1 MSALKDRITADMKT
15 AMREKDK
22 ERLATI
28 RMLTAAIKQRE
39 VDERIELT
47 DDDVVAIVE
56 KLVKQRR
63 EAEAQYRAGDR
74 PELADQEAAEAALL
88 TPYLPAQLDEAE
100 IDALI
105 EQAMADTGAESMR
118 DMGKVMG
125 QLKPK
130 VAGRTDMSALSA
142 KIKARLAGLFSLR
155 RNTTGHPRSSAADT
169 TRCRR
174 PHAPT
179 WPQAPVDPKP
189 GFRRRS
195 GKPRARPRREGG
207 RAGR

>member
-63 EAEAQYRAGDR
+63 EAEAQYRAGERAD
-74 PELADQEAAEAALL
+74 LADQEAAEVAML
-88 TPYLPAQLDEAE
+88 TPYLPEQLSDAE
-100 IDALI
+100 IDALL

-142 KIKARLAGLFSLR
+142 KIKARLAG
-155 RNTTGHPRSSAADT
+155 
-169 TRCRR
+169 
-174 PHAPT
+174 
-179 WPQAPVDPKP
+179 
-189 GFRRRS
+189 
-195 GKPRARPRREGG
+195 
-207 RAGR
+207 

>member
-130 VAGRTDMSALSA
+130 VAGFIGQRVLLRVMVGRVAFRCVVGIPVSGRRVLGVRLGHAVSGSAWCLLQKTA
-142 KIKARLAGLFSLR
+142 DGRWCFGAG
-155 RNTTGHPRSSAADT
+155 
-169 TRCRR
+169 
-174 PHAPT
+174 
-179 WPQAPVDPKP
+179 
-189 GFRRRS
+189 
-195 GKPRARPRREGG
+195 
-207 RAGR
+207 

>member
-47 DDDVVAIVE
+47 DDDVLAIVE

-74 PELADQEAAEAALL
+74 ADLADQEASEAALL
-88 TPYLPAQLDEAE
+88 ANYLPEQLDEAE
-100 IDALI
+100 IDQLVDDAVT
-105 EQAMADTGAESMR
+105 ATGAESMR

-125 QLKPK
+125 MLKPK

-142 KIKARLAGLFSLR
+142 KIKARLG
-155 RNTTGHPRSSAADT
+155 
-169 TRCRR
+169 
-174 PHAPT
+174 
-179 WPQAPVDPKP
+179 
-189 GFRRRS
+189 
-195 GKPRARPRREGG
+195 
-207 RAGR
+207 

>member
-125 QLKPK
+125 MLKPK

-142 KIKARLAGLFSLR
+142 KIKARLG
-155 RNTTGHPRSSAADT
+155 
-169 TRCRR
+169 
-174 PHAPT
+174 
-179 WPQAPVDPKP
+179 
-189 GFRRRS
+189 
-195 GKPRARPRREGG
+195 
-207 RAGR
+207 

>member
-1 MSALKDRITADMKT
+1 MSALKARITADMKT

-47 DDDVVAIVE
+47 DDDVIAIVE

-74 PELADQEAAEAALL
+74 ADLADQEASEAALL
-88 TPYLPAQLDEAE
+88 ADYLPEQLDEAE
-100 IDALI
+100 IDQLVDDAVT
-105 EQAMADTGAESMR
+105 ATGAESMR

-125 QLKPK
+125 MLKPK

-142 KIKARLAGLFSLR
+142 KIKARLG
-155 RNTTGHPRSSAADT
+155 
-169 TRCRR
+169 
-174 PHAPT
+174 
-179 WPQAPVDPKP
+179 
-189 GFRRRS
+189 
-195 GKPRARPRREGG
+195 
-207 RAGR
+207 

>member
-15 AMREKDK
+15 AMREKDT

-47 DDDVVAIVE
+47 DDDVIAIVE
-56 KLVKQRR
+56 KLLKQRR

-74 PELADQEAAEAALL
+74 ADLADQEASEAALL
-88 TPYLPAQLDEAE
+88 ANYLPEQLDEAE
-100 IDALI
+100 IDQLVDDAVT
-105 EQAMADTGAESMR
+105 ATGAESMR

-125 QLKPK
+125 MLKPK

-142 KIKARLAGLFSLR
+142 KIKARLG
-155 RNTTGHPRSSAADT
+155 
-169 TRCRR
+169 
-174 PHAPT
+174 
-179 WPQAPVDPKP
+179 
-189 GFRRRS
+189 
-195 GKPRARPRREGG
+195 
-207 RAGR
+207 

>member
-47 DDDVVAIVE
+47 DDDVIAIVE

-74 PELADQEAAEAALL
+74 ADLADQEASEAALL
-88 TPYLPAQLDEAE
+88 ADYLPEQLDDAE
-100 IDALI
+100 IDQLVDDAVTT
-105 EQAMADTGAESMR
+105 TGAESMR
-118 DMGKVMG
+118 DMGKAMG
-125 QLKPK
+125 MPKPK

-142 KIKARLAGLFSLR
+142 KIKARLG
-155 RNTTGHPRSSAADT
+155 
-169 TRCRR
+169 
-174 PHAPT
+174 
-179 WPQAPVDPKP
+179 
-189 GFRRRS
+189 
-195 GKPRARPRREGG
+195 
-207 RAGR
+207 

>member
-47 DDDVVAIVE
+47 DDDVIAIVE

-74 PELADQEAAEAALL
+74 ADLADQEASEAALL
-88 TPYLPAQLDEAE
+88 ADYLPEQLDEAE
-100 IDALI
+100 IDQLVDDAVTT
-105 EQAMADTGAESMR
+105 TGAESMR

-125 QLKPK
+125 MLKPK

-142 KIKARLAGLFSLR
+142 KIKARLG
-155 RNTTGHPRSSAADT
+155 
-169 TRCRR
+169 
-174 PHAPT
+174 
-179 WPQAPVDPKP
+179 
-189 GFRRRS
+189 
-195 GKPRARPRREGG
+195 
-207 RAGR
+207 

>member
-47 DDDVVAIVE
+47 DDDVIAIVE

-74 PELADQEAAEAALL
+74 ADLADQEASEAALL
-88 TPYLPAQLDEAE
+88 ADYLPEQLDEAE
-100 IDALI
+100 IDQLVDDAVT
-105 EQAMADTGAESMR
+105 ATGAESMR

-125 QLKPK
+125 MLKPK

-142 KIKARLAGLFSLR
+142 KIKARLG
-155 RNTTGHPRSSAADT
+155 
-169 TRCRR
+169 
-174 PHAPT
+174 
-179 WPQAPVDPKP
+179 
-189 GFRRRS
+189 
-195 GKPRARPRREGG
+195 
-207 RAGR
+207 

>member
-47 DDDVVAIVE
+47 DDDVIAIVE
-56 KLVKQRR
+56 QLVKQRR

-74 PELADQEAAEAALL
+74 ADLADQEASEAALL
-88 TPYLPAQLDEAE
+88 ADYLPEQLDEAE
-100 IDALI
+100 IDQLVDDAVT
-105 EQAMADTGAESMR
+105 ATGAESMR

-125 QLKPK
+125 MLKPK

-142 KIKARLAGLFSLR
+142 KIKARLG
-155 RNTTGHPRSSAADT
+155 
-169 TRCRR
+169 
-174 PHAPT
+174 
-179 WPQAPVDPKP
+179 
-189 GFRRRS
+189 
-195 GKPRARPRREGG
+195 
-207 RAGR
+207 

>member
-142 KIKARLAGLFSLR
+142 KIKARLAG
-155 RNTTGHPRSSAADT
+155 
-169 TRCRR
+169 
-174 PHAPT
+174 
-179 WPQAPVDPKP
+179 
-189 GFRRRS
+189 
-195 GKPRARPRREGG
+195 
-207 RAGR
+207 

>member
-88 TPYLPAQLDEAE
+88 TPYLPAQLDEAD

-125 QLKPK
+125 HLKPK
-130 VAGRTDMSALSA
+130 VSGRTDMSALSA
-142 KIKARLAGLFSLR
+142 KIKARLAG
-155 RNTTGHPRSSAADT
+155 
-169 TRCRR
+169 
-174 PHAPT
+174 
-179 WPQAPVDPKP
+179 
-189 GFRRRS
+189 
-195 GKPRARPRREGG
+195 
-207 RAGR
+207 

>member
-39 VDERIELT
+39 VDERIELS

-88 TPYLPAQLDEAE
+88 TPYLPAQLDEAD

-142 KIKARLAGLFSLR
+142 KIKARLAG
-155 RNTTGHPRSSAADT
+155 
-169 TRCRR
+169 
-174 PHAPT
+174 
-179 WPQAPVDPKP
+179 
-189 GFRRRS
+189 
-195 GKPRARPRREGG
+195 
-207 RAGR
+207 

>member
-47 DDDVVAIVE
+47 DDDVIAIVE

-74 PELADQEAAEAALL
+74 ADLADQEASEAALL
-88 TPYLPAQLDEAE
+88 ADYLPEQLDDAE
-100 IDALI
+100 IDQLVDDAVT
-105 EQAMADTGAESMR
+105 ATGAESMR

-125 QLKPK
+125 MLKPK

-142 KIKARLAGLFSLR
+142 KIKARLG
-155 RNTTGHPRSSAADT
+155 
-169 TRCRR
+169 
-174 PHAPT
+174 
-179 WPQAPVDPKP
+179 
-189 GFRRRS
+189 
-195 GKPRARPRREGG
+195 
-207 RAGR
+207 

>member
-88 TPYLPAQLDEAE
+88 TPYLPAQLDEAD

-142 KIKARLAGLFSLR
+142 KIKARLAG
-155 RNTTGHPRSSAADT
+155 
-169 TRCRR
+169 
-174 PHAPT
+174 
-179 WPQAPVDPKP
+179 
-189 GFRRRS
+189 
-195 GKPRARPRREGG
+195 
-207 RAGR
+207 

>member
-47 DDDVVAIVE
+47 DDDVIAIVE

-74 PELADQEAAEAALL
+74 ADLADQEASEAALL
-88 TPYLPAQLDEAE
+88 ADYLPEQLDDAE
-100 IDALI
+100 IDQLVDDAVTT
-105 EQAMADTGAESMR
+105 TGAESMR

-125 QLKPK
+125 MLKPK

-142 KIKARLAGLFSLR
+142 KIKARLG
-155 RNTTGHPRSSAADT
+155 
-169 TRCRR
+169 
-174 PHAPT
+174 
-179 WPQAPVDPKP
+179 
-189 GFRRRS
+189 
-195 GKPRARPRREGG
+195 
-207 RAGR
+207 